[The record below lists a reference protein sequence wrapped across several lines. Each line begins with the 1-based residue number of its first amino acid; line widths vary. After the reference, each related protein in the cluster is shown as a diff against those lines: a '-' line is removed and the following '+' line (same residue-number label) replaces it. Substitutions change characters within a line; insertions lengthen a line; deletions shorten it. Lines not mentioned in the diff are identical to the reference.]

1 VGFLLAGPISQLLNE
16 PRLEP
21 ILQVLSLTFIGVAL
35 ASIQVAILRR
45 EMDFRRLAVRKLLS
59 IIAGGVVGIGM
70 ALNGYG
76 AWALVGQQLAAVV
89 TSVVL
94 LWAVSPW
101 RPSLEFSAGDFR
113 SLFSFGLNVV
123 AGDFLGF
130 ISRNTD
136 NLLIGAFLG
145 PTALG
150 FYAVAYRILDTSQI
164 LLIAAARRLVFP
176 SFARLQ
182 KEFDRLRRA
191 YMRMTRLSSVLTL
204 PGYIGLALVA
214 HEAIVVIFGA
224 KWAPAAPAAS
234 ALFLIGPALTL
245 QAFSGAVW
253 NAVGQPGV
261 TLRFRL
267 ISTITNV
274 VGFVIAVLVFGNI
287 TAVAIAYTV
296 RGYLL
301 LPLNLYWMRVYAGV
315 SIREHLLQLRSVAA
329 STLVMAV
336 VVLAVKLT
344 LGGEIHNV
352 VLLILEVGAG
362 VAAFGV
368 SLWVLD
374 RTLLHDVVVLSLQV
388 MPGGESIAGRLGLQ
402 LEPRGVRRPADRAEL
417 AEAMAPLDPEDPSL
431 RDDEDDL

>member
-1 VGFLLAGPISQLLNE
+1 
-16 PRLEP
+16 
-21 ILQVLSLTFIGVAL
+21 
-35 ASIQVAILRR
+35 
-45 EMDFRRLAVRKLLS
+45 
-59 IIAGGVVGIGM
+59 M

-76 AWALVGQQLAAVV
+76 AWALVGQQLAAVT
-89 TSVVL
+89 TSVIM

-101 RPSLEFSAGDFR
+101 RPSFEFSVPDFR
-113 SLFSFGLNVV
+113 ALFSFGLNVV

-145 PTALG
+145 PAALG

-164 LLIAAARRLVFP
+164 VLIAAARRLVFP
-176 SFARLQ
+176 SFSRLQ
-182 KEFDRLRRA
+182 HDLERLHRA
-191 YMRMTRLSSVLTL
+191 YVRMTRLSSVLTL

-214 HEAIVVIFGA
+214 HEAIVVLFGA
-224 KWAPAAPAAS
+224 KWAPAVPAAT

-267 ISTITNV
+267 ISTVTNV

-287 TAVAIAYTV
+287 TAVAIAYTL

-315 SIREHLLQLRSVAA
+315 PIREHLLQLRSVAA
-329 STLVMAV
+329 STLVMV
-336 VVLAVKLT
+336 VVVVAIKVVLT
-344 LGGEIHNV
+344 GQINNL

-362 VAAFGV
+362 IATFGFV
-368 SLWVLD
+368 LWVFD
-374 RTLLHDVVVLSLQV
+374 RRLLGDVIVLSLQV
-388 MPGGESIAGRLGLQ
+388 VPGGESIAARLGLQ
-402 LEPRGVRRPADRAEL
+402 LEPRGARRPVDRAEL
-417 AEAMAPLDPEDPSL
+417 EQSMLPLDPEDPSL

>member
-1 VGFLLAGPISQLLNE
+1 M
-16 PRLEP
+16 
-21 ILQVLSLTFIGVAL
+21 AL

-45 EMDFRRLAVRKLLS
+45 EMDFRRLAVRKLAS
-59 IIAGGVVGIGM
+59 IAAGGVVGIGM

-76 AWALVGQQLAAVV
+76 AWALVGQQLATVV
-89 TSVVL
+89 TSVVM

-101 RPSLEFSAGDFR
+101 RPSLEFSVPDFR

-136 NLLIGAFLG
+136 NLLIGVFLG

-150 FYAVAYRILDTSQI
+150 YYAVAYRILDTSQI

-182 KEFDRLRRA
+182 HEAQRLQRA
-191 YMRMTRLSSVLTL
+191 YVRMTRLSSVLTL

-261 TLRFRL
+261 TLRYRL
-267 ISTITNV
+267 ISTVTNV

-315 SIREHLLQLRSVAA
+315 SAREHLLQLRSVAA
-329 STLVMAV
+329 STLVMV
-336 VVLAVKLT
+336 VVVVAIKLL
-344 LGGEIHNV
+344 LGGQVHNL

-362 VAAFGV
+362 VVAFGL
-368 SLWVLD
+368 SLWALD
-374 RTLLHDVVVLSLQV
+374 RPLLRDFIVLGLEVV
-388 MPGGESIAGRLGLQ
+388 PGGESVAARLGLRLDQ
-402 LEPRGVRRPADRAEL
+402 RGARRPVDRTEL
-417 AEAMAPLDPEDPSL
+417 EESMQPLDPEDPSL